1 MKCKLLLFSACMIFF
16 YAFSGAAMAQI
27 EVPADFGAKGA
38 LKDTSI
44 TLDEALVYA
53 IEDEFLA
60 QARYD
65 TVIGKFGNIRPFSN
79 IKAAEQQHINALV
92 ILFQKYDIQIPE
104 DNAKQY
110 VSEPGTLKEAFNA
123 GVQAEIDNIAMYDKL
138 KAIPALPEDVKVVFT
153 QLGNASKN
161 HLRAFQRGAGRN

>member
-1 MKCKLLLFSACMIFF
+1 MKSKFILAACLVLFIG
-16 YAFSGAAMAQI
+16 FSGAAQAQT
-27 EVPADFGAKGA
+27 ELPADFGAKGA
-38 LKDTSI
+38 LQDSSI

-53 IEDEFLA
+53 IQDEYLA

-65 TVIGKFGNIRPFSN
+65 AIIGKFGSIRPFTN

-92 ILFQKYDIQIPE
+92 SLFQKYDKQLPE

-110 VSEPGTLKEAFNA
+110 VSAPDTLKNAFNA
-123 GVQAEIDNIAMYDKL
+123 GVQGEIDNIAMYDKL
-138 KAIPALPEDVKVVFT
+138 KTIPSLPEDVKLVFT